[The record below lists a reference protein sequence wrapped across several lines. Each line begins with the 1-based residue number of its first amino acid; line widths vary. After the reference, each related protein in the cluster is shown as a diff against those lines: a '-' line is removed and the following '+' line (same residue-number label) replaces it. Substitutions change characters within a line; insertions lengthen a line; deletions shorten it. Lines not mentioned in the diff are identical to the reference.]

1 LSFMEDG
8 AAHFLFMRHGSMPK
22 NGMLLLVIV

>member
-1 LSFMEDG
+1 MEDG

>member
-1 LSFMEDG
+1 MEDG
-8 AAHFLFMRHGSMPK
+8 DAHCLFMRHGSMPK